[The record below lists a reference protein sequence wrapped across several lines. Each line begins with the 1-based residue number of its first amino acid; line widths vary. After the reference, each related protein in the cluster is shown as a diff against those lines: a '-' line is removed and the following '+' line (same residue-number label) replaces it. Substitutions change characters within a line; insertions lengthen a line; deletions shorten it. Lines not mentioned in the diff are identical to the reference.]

1 MPGVRLQK
9 LYLWLRALE
18 GRSAF
23 SYGVIKTL
31 PSTRLVRVSGMAAG
45 AVCIA
50 AGAVWI
56 TASAAGSNFSL
67 PGASRPSEQANM
79 VALSEQSTRASAVCS
94 DFVSHLAA
102 NLNTS
107 QSNFDAAF
115 QKAIGQT
122 LDDEVKN
129 GQLTRSQADAIKQRL
144 AGKSSCALIA
154 AGGLSKAPGAN
165 IRAYREAMLNAA
177 ASALGITTDQLK
189 ADLAKGMTLSQIAGA
204 QKPPVT
210 EAQFRSRLI
219 QNLTPLL
226 DKAVASGN
234 LTKTQEQA
242 IIQRLQTGPI
252 PYWDKPTRKRTAA
265 GTTG

>member
-1 MPGVRLQK
+1 MQ
-9 LYLWLRALE
+9 
-18 GRSAF
+18 AF
-23 SYGVIKTL
+23 SSGVIKTL
-31 PSTRLVRVSGMAAG
+31 PSARLVRVAGMAAG

-50 AGAVWI
+50 AGTVWI
-56 TASAAGSNFSL
+56 TASAAGYNFSL
-67 PGASRPSEQANM
+67 PGASRPSSEAST
-79 VALSEQSTRASAVCS
+79 VALTEKSTRASAVCN

-129 GQLTRSQADAIKQRL
+129 GDLTRSQADAIKQRL

-165 IRAYREAMLNAA
+165 IGAYKDALLSAA

-189 ADLAKGMTLSQIAGA
+189 ADLAKGMTLKQIAAA

-219 QNLTPLL
+219 QNLTPVL
-226 DKAVASGN
+226 DRAVANGQ

-242 IIQRLQTGPI
+242 IIQKLQTGPI
-252 PYWDKPTRKRTAA
+252 PYWDRPARKGTAA
-265 GTTG
+265 GTKG

>member
-1 MPGVRLQK
+1 VGVLGLSNR
-9 LYLWLRALE
+9 
-18 GRSAF
+18 
-23 SYGVIKTL
+23 VIKTL
-31 PSTRLVRVSGMAAG
+31 PFARVARVSGMAAG

-50 AGAVWI
+50 AGAVWM
-56 TASAAGSNFSL
+56 TASAAGYNFSL
-67 PGASRPSEQANM
+67 PGASRPTTEAST
-79 VALSEQSTRASAVCS
+79 VALNEKSTRASAVCK
-94 DFVSHLAA
+94 DFVSHLAS

-129 GQLTRSQADAIKQRL
+129 GDLTRSQADAIKQRL

-165 IRAYREAMLNAA
+165 IGAYKDALLSAA
-177 ASALGITTDQLK
+177 ASALGITVDQLK
-189 ADLAKGMTLSQIAGA
+189 ADLAKGMTLKQVAAA

-219 QNLTPLL
+219 QNLTLVL
-226 DKAVASGN
+226 DKAVANGN

-252 PYWDKPTRKRTAA
+252 PYWDQPMRKKTAA
-265 GTTG
+265 GTNG